1 MHSRL
6 DDIDK
11 FKEIE
16 NNCGNP
22 YLAIQHITKKSRKL
36 GKKYKGVSDSHLI
49 TCALYDEQPST
60 IRKNSISIESTY
72 EDDLLSRV
80 SNEAVVRSVKLS
92 LKYSKKDSIHYVYT
106 DSLQTC
112 DEERVQVL
120 VNMILDHM

>member
-16 NNCGNP
+16 NKCGNP

-49 TCALYDEQPST
+49 TCALYDETPSV
-60 IRKNSISIESTY
+60 IRKNQISLESTY
-72 EDDLLSRV
+72 EDEILSRV
-80 SNEAVVRSVKLS
+80 SNEDIVRSVKLS
-92 LKYSKKDSIHYVYT
+92 LRYSTRDNIHYVYL
-106 DSLQTC
+106 DSLDSC
-112 DEERVQVL
+112 DEQRVQVL
-120 VNMILDHM
+120 VNMILDH